1 MGLKSGK
8 YTADKFK
15 SSLTNPTQS
24 LKKDAELDFGIY
36 LGEIIVRPK
45 DATNSG
51 RLTVWLPALGKD
63 RDNPNNYINAYWS
76 SPFAGSTA
84 TK

>member
-1 MGLKSGK
+1 MGLKSGR

-36 LGEIIVRPK
+36 LGEKNVH
-45 DATNSG
+45 
-51 RLTVWLPALGKD
+51 
-63 RDNPNNYINAYWS
+63 
-76 SPFAGSTA
+76 
-84 TK
+84 